1 MLIRSGMGMQ
11 LSGSVGGVVASRNA
25 GGAYLRNRTVP
36 VNPNS
41 LRQQQARLAFAAAT
55 IAWRTLTSAERGAW
69 DAYAIETPLL
79 NRLGESIT
87 VSGSAHYVRTNAF
100 LLGLGLPR
108 IDVAPAS
115 PGLSTLGSVT
125 SLDFVTGGA
134 GFAFVTVGN
143 TALGTAIFQFGPPV
157 SAGVSFFKGPFSR
170 ITSNVLSAT
179 GTANTPDSPAGFRY
193 GTPLLGERRFARIA
207 GIDAAGRLSNS
218 IILPV
223 VVTDP
228 V

>member
-41 LRQQQARLAFAAAT
+41 VRQQTARLAFAAAT
-55 IAWRTLTSAERGAW
+55 IAWRGLTAAQRGAW

-87 VSGSAHYVRTNAF
+87 VSGSSHYVRTNAF
-100 LLGLGLPR
+100 LLGLSEAR
-108 IDVAPAS
+108 IDAAPAS

-125 SLDFVTGGA
+125 SLEFETGGG
-134 GFAFVTVGN
+134 GFEFVTVGN
-143 TALGTAIFQFGPPV
+143 TALGVAIFQFGPPV

-170 ITSNVLSAT
+170 IASVALTAT
-179 GTANTPDSPAGFRY
+179 GAANTPNQPAGFRY

-207 GIDAAGRLSNS
+207 GIDEQGRLSNS

-228 V
+228 A